1 MSAGSAGGTGRDDH
15 RPTGAE
21 AARLDRERFV
31 TLGKGL
37 QVSGAIFGA
46 LLLFLGGGIWLDRR
60 LDTEPLFLL
69 IGLVLTFLSVGYEF
83 YDTARFFNARAA
95 KAKAAAGA
103 SGRTVRRKSWDEWD
117 AEERERDEDD
127 DYATKPRR
135 QRER

>member
-1 MSAGSAGGTGRDDH
+1 MSAGGTGRDDH
-15 RPTGAE
+15 RPTGTE
-21 AARLDRERFV
+21 GARLDRERFV

-60 LDTEPLFLL
+60 LDTAPLFLL

-83 YDTARFFNARAA
+83 YDTARFFNARAE

-103 SGRTVRRKSWDEWD
+103 SDRTVRRKSWDEWD

-127 DYATKPRR
+127 DYVTKPRR
-135 QRER
+135 PRER

>member
-1 MSAGSAGGTGRDDH
+1 MSAGGAGGTGRDDR

-21 AARLDRERFV
+21 GARLNRERFV

-60 LDTEPLFLL
+60 LETAPLFLL

-103 SGRTVRRKSWDEWD
+103 TGQRIQRKSWDDWD
-117 AEERERDEDD
+117 AEDRERDEDD
-127 DYATKPRR
+127 DYVTKPRR
-135 QRER
+135 RREQ